1 MCHTMDLQGAHPHH
15 FKVTCHF
22 ARWEWE
28 KSKIED
34 REKTKWIPRSYW
46 ESELALNRRRGKKT
60 IF

>member
-1 MCHTMDLQGAHPHH
+1 MEKHDQERMCHTMDLQGAHPHH

-34 REKTKWIPRSYW
+34 REKTKWIDHM
-46 ESELALNRRRGKKT
+46 LL
-60 IF
+60 